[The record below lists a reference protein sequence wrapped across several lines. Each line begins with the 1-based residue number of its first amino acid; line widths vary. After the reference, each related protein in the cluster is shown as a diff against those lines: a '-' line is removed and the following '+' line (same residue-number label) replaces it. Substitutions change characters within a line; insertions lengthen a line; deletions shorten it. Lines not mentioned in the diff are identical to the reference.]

1 MVKKETEPAGKRPE
15 NETAA
20 GRAENPA
27 ENAGKNPAQNP
38 ESRPQKHPA
47 GRTGILLLN
56 GEPWRGPIDDGN
68 AYVLCADGAYNW
80 AKGRVRID
88 ENLGDFDSASEPPVP
103 APSRIYPS
111 QKDFTDGE
119 IALERL
125 LELFRRREIVRTEIY
140 GGGGGREDHF
150 LGNLHL
156 LYRACREG
164 LPCTMFTAH
173 AALSVRRGKFTLEKV
188 LGKTVSLLP
197 FGGDAHILYS
207 RGLFYPTEN
216 LTLVYGSC
224 RGVSNVGVSE
234 NAEIDCDGGFL
245 LVAVNKEKDVKNH
258 LFEAAEG
265 HPSHSA
271 PV

>member
-1 MVKKETEPAGKRPE
+1 
-15 NETAA
+15 
-20 GRAENPA
+20 
-27 ENAGKNPAQNP
+27 
-38 ESRPQKHPA
+38 
-47 GRTGILLLN
+47 
-56 GEPWRGPIDDGN
+56 
-68 AYVLCADGAYNW
+68 
-80 AKGRVRID
+80 
-88 ENLGDFDSASEPPVP
+88 
-103 APSRIYPS
+103 
-111 QKDFTDGE
+111 
-119 IALERL
+119 
-125 LELFRRREIVRTEIY
+125 
-140 GGGGGREDHF
+140 
-150 LGNLHL
+150 
-156 LYRACREG
+156 
-164 LPCTMFTAH
+164 MFTEH

>member
-1 MVKKETEPAGKRPE
+1 MAPAEKTQRAGGTVKKETEPAGTRPE
-15 NETAA
+15 NEMSA
-20 GRAENPA
+20 GRVKNPE
-27 ENAGKNPAQNP
+27 ENAEQNPAQNP
-38 ESRPQKHPA
+38 ESRPQKHPRNGRGYFCSTGSPGA
-47 GRTGILLLN
+47 GRSTTGTRTSSARTA
-56 GEPWRGPIDDGN
+56 P
-68 AYVLCADGAYNW
+68 YNW

-125 LELFRRREIVRTEIY
+125 LELFRRREIVRAEIY

-207 RGLFYPTEN
+207 RGCSIP
-216 LTLVYGSC
+216 
-224 RGVSNVGVSE
+224 RR
-234 NAEIDCDGGFL
+234 I
-245 LVAVNKEKDVKNH
+245 
-258 LFEAAEG
+258 
-265 HPSHSA
+265 
-271 PV
+271 